1 MILLLFCFKFGEFE
15 SSDPHGLS
23 ISLGNPACSVDS
35 FEATPAQGN
44 KRCRPISESPFGWS
58 SGELIQ
64 LIHLNIYIYILYLFC
79 VGCFVW
85 DLFVGFTLEVSE
97 MERELSDD
105 LAAPKPENSEFEAL
119 HILFRT
125 PCGW

>member
-1 MILLLFCFKFGEFE
+1 MFLIFNWCVNIVYLHIHVYTFE

-35 FEATPAQGN
+35 FEATPAQGI

-64 LIHLNIYIYILYLFC
+64 LIHLN
-79 VGCFVW
+79 W
-85 DLFVGFTLEVSE
+85 
-97 MERELSDD
+97 
-105 LAAPKPENSEFEAL
+105 
-119 HILFRT
+119 
-125 PCGW
+125 